1 MLILFFYSILLKF
14 DQPKIKNRVIS
25 NIMRGKTI
33 QVFLTDGSPRGIK
46 LAEITSNIEQA
57 IFIPRSKM
65 NEASKRIEVSRPG
78 IYFLFGKNGE
88 DNKPFVYIG
97 QSRNCLDR
105 IKTHDQ
111 KKDFWNYAVL
121 IISKTE
127 SFTQTHVEY
136 LEELAITKA
145 TEANRYALENSVS
158 PKKFKVPET
167 MEADLLDNFD
177 TIKILLSTLGF
188 PLFDTIAKEEKSQE
202 ILFCKGKEALAEGEY
217 KEDGFVVFKG
227 SIANKDLAPGCN
239 KTIRNLR
246 ANLIDRKVLMEEDG
260 VYIFQENEIFN
271 SPSSAAAQVLARN
284 ANGWTEWKDKKGK
297 TLDELKRK

>member
-1 MLILFFYSILLKF
+1 
-14 DQPKIKNRVIS
+14 
-25 NIMRGKTI
+25 MRGKTI

-65 NEASKRIEVSRPG
+65 NEANNRTEVSRPG

-88 DNKPFVYIG
+88 DAKSMVYIG

-127 SFTQTHVEY
+127 SFTQTHIEY

-145 TEANRYALENSVS
+145 YEANRYALDNAVN
-158 PKKFKVPET
+158 PRKFKVPET

-188 PLFDTIAKEEKSQE
+188 PLFDIIAKEEKSKE
-202 ILFCKGKEALAEGEY
+202 LLFCKGKEALAEGEY

-227 SIANKDLAPGCN
+227 SKANKDLAPGCN
-239 KTIRNLR
+239 TTIRRLR
-246 ANLIDRKVLMEEDG
+246 GNLIERKILIEDG
-260 VYIFQENEIFN
+260 DIYVFQENEIFS

-284 ANGWTEWKDKKGK
+284 ANGWTEWKDKQGK